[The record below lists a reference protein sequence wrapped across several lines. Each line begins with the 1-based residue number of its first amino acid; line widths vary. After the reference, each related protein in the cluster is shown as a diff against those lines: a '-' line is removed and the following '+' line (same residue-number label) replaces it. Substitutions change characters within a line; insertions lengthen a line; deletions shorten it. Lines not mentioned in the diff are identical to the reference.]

1 MIINIVRLNYK
12 IIIFGFV
19 FTFFSSIGQSFF
31 IGLFNANIREEIN
44 ISHGEFGVLYGIA
57 TLCSS
62 LVLIWVGKKID
73 DVKLVNYSIFVV
85 LFLFFASAFFSFIN
99 NLIFLFL
106 GIFFL
111 RLSGQGLM
119 AHTASTAISR
129 YFEKRRGKALSYI
142 WLGMSLGEFLL
153 PIIIIYLI
161 SFIYW
166 RDLWIY
172 ISLVILLILP
182 FFSYSA
188 VRDIDFSSREELRMG
203 HVNTL
208 KYNLI
213 YDKHLRRILPYY
225 VLFEFSKESKDSQIC
240 VNGNSYYYFLDESEK
255 GKKINNLEFIKN
267 KSNDCINL
275 DKDFE
280 KFYLI
285 GFSINDSDNL
295 EIIFKKS
302 VYLKFYQVINFIV
315 ILLILVCC
323 YNLLSIKISTNTII
337 YLVSIISTFLIA
349 LVKYNNQIFGFR
361 YYRGG
366 ADGILHNSFGQDIII
381 NILNHNFLEAIRG
394 SESVFYNMPG
404 HRYFNAFSKIFF
416 GDTNYGY
423 MVLVSLLPLLIYIF
437 FKKYLSKKYAIYL
450 FTSFIFLPIFENMGF
465 GYFNYIW
472 QMIRNHAESF
482 SIVLIISCLIGIHN
496 IDNKKLVPFESFK
509 VFFIGLLLA
518 FASISRPNF
527 FPTCLILSLYIF
539 LNYFFL
545 QKKYLQSYS
554 ILIGFSAVLF
564 CFLHNIYFAN
574 FFNFFVHQVNA
585 VTGNFQLMNLNTI
598 IKGLSNI
605 LIFNFN
611 NEHAKIIFSQFA
623 LWNPLYNTHRLIM
636 LAVIFYYIYRKKQT
650 LLTYVI
656 FLCMISQ
663 HCVLLMTRP
672 DSRYAYLAWL
682 LTIILF
688 FKVEYQNKIVVR
700 LMTFSK
706 KIFTKN

>member
-1 MIINIVRLNYK
+1 MFIKFLLLLFFIINLKLPIVSLTNLFFVFLFIILLVSSKKNITIKKIIGKYK
-12 IIIFGFV
+12 IIIFIFLLSIINLGIGKLKIEEAHS
-19 FTFFSSIGQSFF
+19 TFINENDIKVVGSFIPKNVLVEIEKKFNKNFDVNRFIDSHSIWTNIDQYKNLNLINSPYAFS
-31 IGLFNANIREEIN
+31 A
-44 ISHGEFGVLYGIA
+44 
-57 TLCSS
+57 
-62 LVLIWVGKKID
+62 D
-73 DVKLVNYSIFVV
+73 SIFQNQYYTRQ
-85 LFLFFASAFFSFIN
+85 IEN
-99 NLIFLFL
+99 
-106 GIFFL
+106 
-111 RLSGQGLM
+111 
-119 AHTASTAISR
+119 
-129 YFEKRRGKALSYI
+129 
-142 WLGMSLGEFLL
+142 
-153 PIIIIYLI
+153 
-161 SFIYW
+161 
-166 RDLWIY
+166 
-172 ISLVILLILP
+172 
-182 FFSYSA
+182 
-188 VRDIDFSSREELRMG
+188 IDFSSREELRMG

-302 VYLKFYQVINFIV
+302 VYLKFYQVINFII
-315 ILLILVCC
+315 ILLILVCS

-349 LVKYNNQIFGFR
+349 LVKYSNQIFGFR

-394 SESVFYNMPG
+394 NESVFYNMPG

-539 LNYFFL
+539 LNYFFF

-574 FFNFFVHQVNA
+574 FFNFFVHQDNA
-585 VTGNFQLMNLNTI
+585 ATGNFQLMNLNTI
-598 IKGLSNI
+598 S
-605 LIFNFN
+605 
-611 NEHAKIIFSQFA
+611 
-623 LWNPLYNTHRLIM
+623 
-636 LAVIFYYIYRKKQT
+636 
-650 LLTYVI
+650 
-656 FLCMISQ
+656 
-663 HCVLLMTRP
+663 
-672 DSRYAYLAWL
+672 
-682 LTIILF
+682 
-688 FKVEYQNKIVVR
+688 
-700 LMTFSK
+700 
-706 KIFTKN
+706 